1 MIKKG
6 DLMILTR
13 KEIEELIGEADV
25 MINASL
31 TNTRIKSYLLKYNY
45 DETRV
50 SAGIPILKDAKKYY
64 QEHIVEGGK
73 QLVAT
78 TALEEAI
85 EEAKPIY
92 YEHLTIGRL
101 ILKKEP
107 DKMTSYSMNGE
118 RKQDFNGWVQQGDA
132 FYNSV
137 INDPEMVTKYAGY
150 GVTGE
155 NLQTGLTAIGK
166 VRQCKVDQNGAKSMS
181 QLTTEVRN
189 NAVMILA
196 DWIHDLRTILKLAL
210 APEPQLLESAG
221 ILARSK

>member
-1 MIKKG
+1 
-6 DLMILTR
+6 MILTR
-13 KEIEELIGEADV
+13 KEIEELIGESEV
-25 MINASL
+25 MITASL
-31 TNTRIKSYLLKYNY
+31 NNTRIKNYLLKYNY

-50 SAGIPILKDAKKYY
+50 NAGVPILNDAKKFY
-64 QEHIVEGGK
+64 QGHIVEGGK

-101 ILKKEP
+101 ILKNEP

-118 RKQDFNGWVQQGDA
+118 RKQDFNGWVLQGEA
-132 FYNSV
+132 FYNSI
-137 INDPEMVTKYAGY
+137 INDPEMVSKYAGY
-150 GVTGE
+150 GVSTD
-155 NLQTGLTAIGK
+155 NLQAGLTAIAK
-166 VRQCKVDQNGAKSMS
+166 LRQCKVDQNGAKSMS

-189 NAVMILA
+189 NAIIILA

>member
-1 MIKKG
+1 
-6 DLMILTR
+6 MILTR
-13 KEIEELIGEADV
+13 KEIEDLIGEADV

-31 TNTRIKSYLLKYNY
+31 TNPRIKTYLLKYNY

-50 SAGIPILKDAKKYY
+50 SAGVPILKDAKKFY
-64 QEHIVEGGK
+64 QDHIVEGGK

-118 RKQDFNGWVQQGDA
+118 RKQDFNGWVQQGEA
-132 FYNSV
+132 FYNS
-137 INDPEMVTKYAGY
+137 ILNDTDMVAKYAGY
-150 GVTGE
+150 GVTPD

-189 NAVMILA
+189 NAVVILA
-196 DWIHDLRTILKLAL
+196 EWIHDLRTILKLAL